1 MLHTWHLDE
10 CDSSTDFQWYVSL
23 QQPQGTTVCLA
34 SSDQPLLSCLGC
46 HFLSL
51 HYTVRGHCKEIREDF
66 PTIPFQSHHPCAPP
80 HTYTPPYHIHSSRIS
95 EARSKHVHF
104 LHLHHSSHSPE
115 TIISLGAPF
124 SFLIELAYHFIFSPS
139 VYHRTVRFLSSK
151 HKLTPLLPG

>member
-1 MLHTWHLDE
+1 MSVIPDRL
-10 CDSSTDFQWYVSL
+10 SV
-23 QQPQGTTVCLA
+23 VCLTATTPGHHSVPSKFWPA
-34 SSDQPLLSCLGC
+34 SFILPGLPFPISALHSERTLQGNKGRFSYHSFPKSSPLC
-46 HFLSL
+46 
-51 HYTVRGHCKEIREDF
+51 
-66 PTIPFQSHHPCAPP
+66 PP